1 MISKDV
7 IVVIRSSAIGDVVLS
22 SALLDYL
29 DALDRDIKVVWLG
42 SQPSLSLV
50 SSHPRMEAAIPVTS
64 GDLFERMA
72 NYRDRVLSVVDLQ
85 ANLRSI
91 RLANSLSKFFSCK
104 VFRWQ
109 KNSFERTKLVAKA
122 RFRSRSSKYPHY
134 DYELKYLSMLSC
146 FKRSLIDSNFV
157 LNPSISAV
165 PKIML
170 TDEEKEQF
178 NPDNQLIHIGVCPG
192 ASYFTKKL
200 PLDNWDRIVRS
211 IAGLKGSKKISIFG
225 AKSDLSDSQ
234 FLEEVCDKFG
244 VEYENYTGHLNLRTT
259 AIYLSKM
266 NLFIGNDSGLGH
278 ISEALGVDSFVFFG
292 PTVEEFGFTPW
303 RSRSRV
309 FSSDLGCRP
318 CSKHGKNPCRFE
330 DMLCFNGIDF
340 DKFDSEL
347 INYFGE

>member
-1 MISKDV
+1 
-7 IVVIRSSAIGDVVLS
+7 
-22 SALLDYL
+22 
-29 DALDRDIKVVWLG
+29 
-42 SQPSLSLV
+42 
-50 SSHPRMEAAIPVTS
+50 
-64 GDLFERMA
+64 
-72 NYRDRVLSVVDLQ
+72 
-85 ANLRSI
+85 
-91 RLANSLSKFFSCK
+91 
-104 VFRWQ
+104 
-109 KNSFERTKLVAKA
+109 
-122 RFRSRSSKYPHY
+122 
-134 DYELKYLSMLSC
+134 
-146 FKRSLIDSNFV
+146 
-157 LNPSISAV
+157 
-165 PKIML
+165 ML